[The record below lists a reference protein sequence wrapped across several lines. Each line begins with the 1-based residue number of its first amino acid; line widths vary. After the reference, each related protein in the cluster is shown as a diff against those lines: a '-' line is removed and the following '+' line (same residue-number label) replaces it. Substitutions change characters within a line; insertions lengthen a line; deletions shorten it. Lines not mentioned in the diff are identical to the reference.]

1 MILTAIW
8 FLAVNLMTVSQMTKR
23 YESETATVLF
33 YSYIVAA
40 FSMTIAVSVI
50 LLIFEY
56 KL

>member
-40 FSMTIAVSVI
+40 YSITIVVSVI